1 MAKSNVNYYI
11 ESLISNQVGN
21 VCNIVYLNLIIGLI
35 LKADLKNTL
44 VNTNFNERVSVAAW
58 FFN

>member
-44 VNTNFNERVSVAAW
+44 VNTNFNKRVSVAAW